1 MFGIRVMKRNKQF
14 VPQSSLV
21 TLNKSLIQ
29 PYYDYCFPL
38 WGNFE
43 QSLAARVIT
52 GARYDDKIGSSNLL
66 QSLGWDTSMKITLL
80 V

>member
-52 GARYDDKIGSSNLL
+52 VIAKDIFCKAWGGMP
-66 QSLGWDTSMKITLL
+66 Q
-80 V
+80 